1 MYNENIIL
9 HVKNRFSR
17 YTYIHM
23 SSEINVFLLFYVQL
37 DKPGKLQD
45 AGLPVLQHQ
54 SKATDYA
61 WDPFSDNR
69 LVVGR

>member
-1 MYNENIIL
+1 MYVLVVLCN
-9 HVKNRFSR
+9 KF
-17 YTYIHM
+17 
-23 SSEINVFLLFYVQL
+23 FCLFYIQL

-54 SKATDYA
+54 SKATDYS
-61 WDPFSDNR
+61 WDPFNDNR